1 VCALQPEEV
10 DVSQVM
16 PLFIPASQVETGRWG
31 GPHVRL
37 RLPDLAM
44 TWGVLAPGNVMEYVT
59 FEMQAYWDGK
69 DIDWK
74 RLAWDN
80 LAVATNGRQGFRAL
94 CRLNGKPYAM
104 AFLFEDGLGSS
115 RLLLRK
121 GLEQMFPKGYR
132 VAVPERSCGF
142 AFSADVS
149 TDEAAT
155 VQGVVDQC
163 YRHGTHPLLP
173 GSYLSSDLLPDGVT
187 R

>member
-1 VCALQPEEV
+1 
-10 DVSQVM
+10 M
-16 PLFIPASQVETGRWG
+16 PVFVPSGHVATGGWC

-44 TWGVLAPGNVMEYVT
+44 TWGVLSPGNVMAYLT
-59 FEMQAYWDGK
+59 FEMQAHWDGM
-69 DIDWK
+69 DVDWK
-74 RLAWDN
+74 RRAWDN

-94 CRLNGKPYAM
+94 CRPDGKPYAM

-132 VAVPERSCGF
+132 VALPERSCGF

-149 TDEAAT
+149 SDEAAT
-155 VQGVVDQC
+155 VQGVVDRC
-163 YRHGTHPLLP
+163 YRHGSYPLLP
-173 GSYLSSDLLPDGVT
+173 GSYLASDLLPDGAAS
-187 R
+187 